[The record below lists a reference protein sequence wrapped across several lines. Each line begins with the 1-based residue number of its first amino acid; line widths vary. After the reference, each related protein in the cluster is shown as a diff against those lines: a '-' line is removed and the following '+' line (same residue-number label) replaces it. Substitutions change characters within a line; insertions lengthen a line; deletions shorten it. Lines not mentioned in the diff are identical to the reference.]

1 MKTLTVWDLDGT
13 LTESRPWIISSYS
26 HAAESMGLPVP
37 EGEDLD
43 TIMCGDLYSN
53 VRRMYGLEGEKAQ
66 EFARHYR
73 SFYNENCFHRVELFD
88 GIREMLEILKS
99 KGVTMAIATMK
110 TEVSANELMDRLGIS
125 EYFVMIA
132 GTDFEG
138 TRTKCQM
145 IQSCMS
151 TGDYDKVLMIGDC
164 PSDEKAAEQA
174 EVRFIAAE
182 YGYGYTA
189 KKCEM
194 AGIEYISRPADIV
207 KFV

>member
-1 MKTLTVWDLDGT
+1 MKTLAIWDLDGT

-37 EGEDLD
+37 AGRDLD

-53 VRRMYGLEGEKAQ
+53 VKRMYGLEGAEAR
-66 EFARHYR
+66 EFAGHYR

-88 GIREMLEILKS
+88 GIREMLELLRS
-99 KGVTMAIATMK
+99 KGVALAVATMK
-110 TEVSANELMDRLGIS
+110 VESAAKDLMERLGIL
-125 EYFVMIA
+125 EYFVMVA
-132 GTDFEG
+132 GADPNG
-138 TRTKCQM
+138 TRSKCQM
-145 IQSCMS
+145 IQACMS
-151 TGDYDKVLMIGDC
+151 TGEYDRVLMIGDC

-174 EVRFIAAE
+174 GVRFVAAE

-189 KKCEM
+189 EKCER
-194 AGIEYISRPADIV
+194 AGIEYIRSPAEIA